1 MSKKIYLENDYYFDV
16 QFSDIDVVD
25 IMWHGH
31 YIRYMENA
39 RFAMFKTVGYG
50 YEEMVAKDVIWPLIK
65 IDIKYIRPIQM
76 GDRIRINT
84 RLVEMEHR
92 LVVDYMF
99 YDNDNNKICKAC
111 SHQMAIDVNTREAVY
126 EVPKL
131 LQEAIKNAPKS

>member
-16 QFSDIDVVD
+16 QFSDIDVIN

-39 RFAMFKTVGYG
+39 RFALFKTVDYD
-50 YEEMVAKDVIWPLIK
+50 YDKMVAKDVIWPLIK
-65 IDIKYIRPIQM
+65 IDIKYIRPIYM
-76 GDRIRINT
+76 GDTIRINT

-92 LVVDYMF
+92 LVVDYVF
-99 YDNDNNKICKAC
+99 YDSDDNKLCKATT
-111 SHQMAIDVNTREAVY
+111 HQMAIDVNTREAVY

-131 LQEAIKNAPKS
+131 LQEAIKNGPNS